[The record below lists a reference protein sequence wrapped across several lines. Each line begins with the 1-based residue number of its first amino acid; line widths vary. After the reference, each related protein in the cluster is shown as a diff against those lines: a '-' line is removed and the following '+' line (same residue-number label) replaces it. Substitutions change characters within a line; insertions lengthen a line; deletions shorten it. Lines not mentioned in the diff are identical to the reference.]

1 MSDLLLS
8 LKNLAPVIKGITQF
22 LKGLNSGLVA
32 IFSQRRRNLQS
43 CELFNHGEVNLAAG
57 LGSSTCIILLAFLAL
72 VCLQRTEA

>member
-32 IFSQRRRNLQS
+32 VVAQGWRNLQTS
-43 CELFNHGEVNLAAG
+43 ELFNHGEVNLAAG
-57 LGSSTCIILLAFLAL
+57 LGSGACIILLAFLTL
-72 VCLQRTEA
+72 ICLQRTEA